1 MIYHCPTC
9 NSIIDTDTAMG
20 LILVLRIEKRKRIR
34 IYAFCRTVC
43 LKGGMLT
50 GGVKAKVNRPSAKPS
65 PKPRPNKEN
74 IKLVLRKKR

>member
-9 NSIIDTDTAMG
+9 NSIIDTDTALG
-20 LILVLRIEKRKRIR
+20 LILVLRVEKRKRIR

-43 LKGGMLT
+43 LKAGILGKA
-50 GGVKAKVNRPSAKPS
+50 KAKVDRPSAKPS

-74 IKLVLRKKR
+74 IKLVLRKKS